1 MASLRINN
9 EETAVRSLRSLLPRT
24 GAGLT
29 AALALAITGCVDDDT
44 TESSLERSTEKC
56 KLENNQRALHFY
68 GNASGQY
75 ATTMT
80 AGATLNI
87 HTGCS
92 ADPTYKWRAP
102 H

>member
-1 MASLRINN
+1 MRALK
-9 EETAVRSLRSLLPRT
+9 TLLPRT

-29 AALALAITGCVDDDT
+29 AALALTIMGCVDGDT
-44 TESSLERSTEKC
+44 TESSLERSTEQC
-56 KLENNQRALHFY
+56 KLENNQLAQHFY

-80 AGATLNI
+80 AGAALNI
-87 HTGCS
+87 YTGCS

-102 H
+102 Y

>member
-1 MASLRINN
+1 MRAL
-9 EETAVRSLRSLLPRT
+9 TTLLPRT

-29 AALALAITGCVDDDT
+29 AALALTIVGCVDDDT
-44 TESSLERSTEKC
+44 TESSLERSTEQC
-56 KLENNQRALHFY
+56 ELENNQRAHHFY

-80 AGATLNI
+80 AAAVLNI

-102 H
+102 Y

>member
-1 MASLRINN
+1 MRAL
-9 EETAVRSLRSLLPRT
+9 TTLLSRT

-29 AALALAITGCVDDDT
+29 AALALTIMGCVDDDT
-44 TESSLERSTEKC
+44 TESSREQSTEQC
-56 KLENNQRALHFY
+56 KLENNQRAQQFY
-68 GNASGQY
+68 GNAAGQL

-80 AGATLNI
+80 AGALLNI

-102 H
+102 Y